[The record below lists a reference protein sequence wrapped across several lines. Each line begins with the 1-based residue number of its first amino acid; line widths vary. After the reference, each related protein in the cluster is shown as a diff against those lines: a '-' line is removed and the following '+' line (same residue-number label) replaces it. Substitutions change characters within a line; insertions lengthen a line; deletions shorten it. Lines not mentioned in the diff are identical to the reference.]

1 MRPQLIVEVFLY
13 PVGGRDGPV
22 FSVRG
27 AHYGCVCKL
36 TRNSPEGRD
45 CRMLLDGEP
54 ILLGQPRRL
63 GFVFLSSDS
72 ADVFRAARK
81 FYLWEG
87 KIIGEAVVV
96 RNTN

>member
-1 MRPQLIVEVFLY
+1 
-13 PVGGRDGPV
+13 
-22 FSVRG
+22 
-27 AHYGCVCKL
+27 
-36 TRNSPEGRD
+36 
-45 CRMLLDGEP
+45 MLLDGEP